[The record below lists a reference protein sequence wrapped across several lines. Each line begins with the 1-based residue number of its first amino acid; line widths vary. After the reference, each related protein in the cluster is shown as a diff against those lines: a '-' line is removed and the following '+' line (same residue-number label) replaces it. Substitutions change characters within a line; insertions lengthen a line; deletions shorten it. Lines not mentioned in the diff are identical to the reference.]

1 MIAQSPQSAGTLSM
15 LPAFLLGFISDV
27 FVPTRNMPTWLRVVA
42 EWNPLSAVVAA
53 ARQLFGTTQAGPLS
67 GGPGHS
73 PGA

>member
-42 EWNPLSAVVAA
+42 EWDPLSAVAA
-53 ARQLFGTTQAGPLS
+53 ARQLFVPTQAGPLS